1 MPETQRAA
9 YLLLSCLPRFREIEA
24 QGCQFSRERQAGRSA
39 PKENAGKGEAMTYKR
54 GGVYWYKFRWTLK
67 LKDGAR
73 ESYLVRKSARTS
85 TVKRARE
92 AEEEHRRALRLGLV
106 HPADPWPKPK
116 PQTPQVPTLREF
128 NKQFLAFVGV
138 QKKSGTARFYKVCA
152 NRLLCFSALADALL
166 PEITG
171 EAVSKYAHWRRST
184 SPEDSVLTVNGEL
197 RTLRRMLNLAHE
209 WGLLSQTPT
218 IHELPGGKG
227 RDRVI
232 SFAEEAQYLA
242 AASRTV
248 RDAAIMASDTGL
260 RPNSELF
267 PLEWSNV
274 QLESTQDAPQ
284 GFIHVTQG
292 KTDAATRNMPLTPRT
307 REMLLARRQLVN
319 GSKYVF
325 PGPGKSGHLSTIQ
338 HAHEK
343 AIRDAG
349 LQPFEFY
356 CWRHTFGTR
365 CAESGMDKFTLARL
379 MGHSSPRV
387 AERYYIHVTE
397 PHVMTGFER
406 FLNYHAGKLVDAV
419 PKQTDRVQ

>member
-1 MPETQRAA
+1 
-9 YLLLSCLPRFREIEA
+9 
-24 QGCQFSRERQAGRSA
+24 
-39 PKENAGKGEAMTYKR
+39 MTYKR

-67 LKDGAR
+67 VQDGPS
-73 ESYLVRKSARTS
+73 ENYLIRKSARTFN
-85 TVKRARE
+85 VKRARE

-106 HPADPWPKPK
+106 HPAEPWPKAK
-116 PQTPQVPTLREF
+116 PQTPQIPTLREF
-128 NKQFLAFVGV
+128 TKQFLAYVAV
-138 QKKSGTARFYKVCA
+138 QKKSGTARFYRVCT
-152 NRLLCFSALADALL
+152 NRVLRFSTLADALL
-166 PEITG
+166 SEITS
-171 EAVSKYAHWRRST
+171 ETVSKYAHWRRST

-197 RTLRRMLNLAHE
+197 RTLRRMLNLAQE
-209 WGLLSQTPT
+209 WGLVSQTPN

-248 RDAAIMASDTGL
+248 RDAAIMGADTGL
-260 RPNSELF
+260 WPNSELF
-267 PLEWSNV
+267 TLEWSNV
-274 QLESTQDAPQ
+274 HLETTQDAPQ

-292 KTDAATRNMPLTPRT
+292 KTDAATRNLPLTPRT
-307 REMLLARRQLVN
+307 REILLARRQLVN

-325 PGPGKSGHLSTIQ
+325 PGPGKSGHLTTIQ
-338 HAHEK
+338 HAHGK
-343 AIRDAG
+343 TIRNAG
-349 LQPFEFY
+349 LQAFEFY

-365 CAESGMDKFTLARL
+365 CAESSMDKFTLARL

-406 FLNYHAGKLVDAV
+406 FLNYHARKLVDTV
-419 PKQTDRVQ
+419 PKQTERVQ

>member
-1 MPETQRAA
+1 M
-9 YLLLSCLPRFREIEA
+9 I
-24 QGCQFSRERQAGRSA
+24 
-39 PKENAGKGEAMTYKR
+39 YKR
-54 GGVYWYKFRWTLK
+54 GSVYWYKFRWTLK
-67 LKDGAR
+67 SQEGPS
-73 ESYLVRKSARTS
+73 ENYLIRKSARTANL
-85 TVKRARE
+85 KRSRE
-92 AEEEHRRALRLGLV
+92 MEEEHRRALRLGLV
-106 HPADPWPKPK
+106 HPADPWPKLTAPV
-116 PQTPQVPTLREF
+116 PQVPTLREF
-128 NKQFLAFVGV
+128 TKQFFAYIAV
-138 QKKSGTARFYKVCA
+138 QKKPGTARFYGVCA
-152 NRLLCFSALADALL
+152 NRVLRFPALADAQLS
-166 PEITG
+166 EITG

-184 SPEDSVLTVNGEL
+184 SPKDSVLTVNGEL
-197 RTLRRMLNLAHE
+197 RTLRRMLNLAQE
-209 WGLLSQTPT
+209 WGLIAQTPNV
-218 IHELPGGKG
+218 HELPGGRG
-227 RDRVI
+227 RERVI

-248 RDAAIMASDTGL
+248 RDAAIMAADTGL

-267 PLEWSNV
+267 TLEWSNV
-274 QLESTQDAPQ
+274 QLESTPDAAQ

-307 REMLLARRQLVN
+307 REMLLARRQLVAT
-319 GSKYVF
+319 SQYVF
-325 PGPGKSGHLSTIQ
+325 PGPGRSGHLTTIQ

-349 LQPFEFY
+349 LQRFEFY

-419 PKQTDRVQ
+419 PRQTERLQ